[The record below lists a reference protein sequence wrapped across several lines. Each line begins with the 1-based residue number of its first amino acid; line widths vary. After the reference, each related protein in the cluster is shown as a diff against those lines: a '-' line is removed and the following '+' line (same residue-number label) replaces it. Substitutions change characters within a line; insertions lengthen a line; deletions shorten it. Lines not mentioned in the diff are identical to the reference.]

1 MTTDPTTSSS
11 GGSNASQSPAAQKT
25 NSLGE
30 DAFMQL
36 LVTQLKNQDPTQ
48 PQDGS
53 AFVAQLAQFT
63 QLEKLTSMNETLNK
77 LTSIDASLTNISQV
91 LTTLGGAAAAATE
104 TTSTTQS

>member
-11 GGSNASQSPAAQKT
+11 GAPAASQPVAQTTK
-25 NSLGE
+25 SLGE

-63 QLEKLTSMNETLNK
+63 QLEKLTSMNETLTK
-77 LTSIDASLTNISQV
+77 LTSIDASLTNISQL
-91 LTTLGGAAAAATE
+91 LTTLGGAAAATAD
-104 TTSTTQS
+104 TTSTTKS

>member
-11 GGSNASQSPAAQKT
+11 GGSNASQPSAQKT

-63 QLEKLTSMNETLNK
+63 QLEKLTSMDETLNK
-77 LTSIDASLTNISQV
+77 LTSIDASLTNISQL
-91 LTTLGGAAAAATE
+91 LTTIGGAAATAAE

>member
-1 MTTDPTTSSS
+1 MTTDPTTSTTGVSS
-11 GGSNASQSPAAQKT
+11 DTTTPAKT
-25 NSLGE
+25 TKSLGQ

-63 QLEKLTSMNETLNK
+63 QLEKLTSMNDTLTK
-77 LTSIDASLTNISQV
+77 LTSIDASLTNISQL
-91 LTTLGGAAAAATE
+91 LTTIGSAAAT
-104 TTSTTQS
+104 TAAATSTTQS

>member
-1 MTTDPTTSSS
+1 MTTDPTASAGAPSS
-11 GGSNASQSPAAQKT
+11 APPPAAAQKT
-25 NSLGE
+25 SSLGE

-63 QLEKLTSMNETLNK
+63 QLEKLTSIDETLNK
-77 LTSIDASLTNISQV
+77 LTTIDASLTNISQM
-91 LTTLGGAAAAATE
+91 LTTIGGAAAAMTG